1 MQSSASSVDATN
13 ANIVTQTQPIG
24 STVKENT
31 NGLAAAV
38 ARALAR
44 GAAVYFSRPVRLFRP
59 TKGMTTDISVS
70 NYLFLIY
77 IWIFALPVS
86 GWTSLRGAAL
96 RDGASLTPK
105 YILNLIKS
113 EGVRL
118 IPHFRQMFDSP
129 VFCLPSL

>member
-1 MQSSASSVDATN
+1 MQSSAPSVDATN

-59 TKGMTTDISVS
+59 TKGMIIDTFVP

-77 IWIFALPVS
+77 MDIPFASQWMDIPPR
-86 GWTSLRGAAL
+86 GCTSRWRLFDAKIYRQPYKERGGTSDPL
-96 RDGASLTPK
+96 FPLD
-105 YILNLIKS
+105 
-113 EGVRL
+113 V
-118 IPHFRQMFDSP
+118 
-129 VFCLPSL
+129 

>member
-1 MQSSASSVDATN
+1 MQSSAPSVDATN
-13 ANIVTQTQPIG
+13 ANIVAHTQPIG

-59 TKGMTTDISVS
+59 TKGMIIDTFVS

-77 IWIFALPVS
+77 IY
-86 GWTSLRGAAL
+86 GYSLCQSV
-96 RDGASLTPK
+96 DGHP
-105 YILNLIKS
+105 S
-113 EGVRL
+113 EGL
-118 IPHFRQMFDSP
+118 HFEMAP
-129 VFCLPSL
+129 L